1 MRVPFSYIRRNL
13 WVRKLTTALTAGGM
27 ALVVFVFAA
36 VLMLDAGLK
45 ATLVATGSPDN
56 VVLIRQGSQ
65 TEVQSGVF
73 RDQAALIETS
83 PEIARG
89 SDGQPLVSKEV
100 VVLNSLPKIS
110 DREQA
115 QQRRRARPARD
126 GQDVAASGAHRRGPH
141 VPLRVV

>member
-13 WVRKLTTALTAGGM
+13 WVRKLTLTAGGM

-65 TEVQSGVF
+65 TEVQAESF
-73 RDQAALIETS
+73 AI
-83 PEIARG
+83 
-89 SDGQPLVSKEV
+89 
-100 VVLNSLPKIS
+100 
-110 DREQA
+110 
-115 QQRRRARPARD
+115 RRR
-126 GQDVAASGAHRRGPH
+126 
-141 VPLRVV
+141 